1 MKLEGDSLSS
11 PSKQIFQSWMPQLEL
26 LHSSYLRHHIRWCN
40 QFVKVHKPSFYLF
53 DQVIST
59 NYISS
64 SSSSFIYLLACKDN
78 KQLIMHNGN
87 NYLNYLCASNFMI
100 YKKKRVCDTK
110 ECERQV
116 SVIQQGHAPWPANN
130 IAPKP
135 CIFPSNFL
143 WRHHEITQMD
153 WNFLL
158 AGSQRQLV
166 LFNKLMW
173 SNSLVLNINN
183 SMQK

>member
-11 PSKQIFQSWMPQLEL
+11 PSKQIFQSWMPQLVL

-64 SSSSFIYLLACKDN
+64 SSSSFIYLLTCKEN
-78 KQLIMHNGN
+78 KQLLMHNGN
-87 NYLNYLCASNFMI
+87 NYLNYLRASNFMI
-100 YKKKRVCDTK
+100 ITRKAWVCDMK
-110 ECERQV
+110 ECERKV
-116 SVIQQGHAPWPANN
+116 SVIQQGYAPWPAQN

-135 CIFPSNFL
+135 CIFPSNL
-143 WRHHEITQMD
+143 WIWRRHHEIT
-153 WNFLL
+153 N
-158 AGSQRQLV
+158 GSEFPSGRFSKTTSFIQQIDV
-166 LFNKLMW
+166 
-173 SNSLVLNINN
+173 I
-183 SMQK
+183 